1 MKKNKIKNNKVL
13 LPVGSSSLIMVFIV
27 LCLAI
32 FSAITFL
39 TAANEKKLT
48 NQSAEFLKKYYLA
61 NEQASIVLNNI
72 QKTLDNIYADGNSD
86 NLSNEDLN
94 MIVSAVDSYQLSIV
108 DNNQIEFDVPVTDSL
123 IIKAKAGIN
132 NDKKLEIISYSLFNK
147 NSMNVIEDEFLNL
160 FEGDEGI
167 EGFADNFK
175 DGD

>member
-61 NEQASIVLNNI
+61 NEQAAITLNKI
-72 QKTLDNIYADGNSD
+72 QTIIFTAMDSC
-86 NLSNEDLN
+86 DLN
-94 MIVSAVDSYQLSIV
+94 IV
-108 DNNQIEFDVPVTDSL
+108 NNDQIEFDVPVTDSL
-123 IIKAKAGIN
+123 IIKVKTNIN
-132 NDKKLEIISYSLFNK
+132 NNKKLEITSYSLFNK

>member
-61 NEQASIVLNNI
+61 NEQAAITLNKI
-72 QKTLDNIYADGNSD
+72 QTIIDDIYRNGNSE
-86 NLSNEDLN
+86 NLSNNDLN
-94 MIVSAVDSYQLSIV
+94 AIFTAMDSCDLNIV
-108 DNNQIEFDVPVTDSL
+108 NNDQIEFDVPVTDSL